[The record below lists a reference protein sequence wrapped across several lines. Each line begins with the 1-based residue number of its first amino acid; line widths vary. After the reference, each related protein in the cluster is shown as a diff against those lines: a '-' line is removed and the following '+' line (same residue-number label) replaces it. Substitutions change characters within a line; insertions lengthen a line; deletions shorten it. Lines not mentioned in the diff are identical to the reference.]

1 MIRRKLKFEDYENWL
16 AATQIENTINQL
28 EKNKP
33 NVNSLRIHKNNRL
46 ILKSQQRFKSKKHN
60 VFTEAVNKIA
70 LSANNDKK

>member
-16 AATQIENTINQL
+16 AATQIENTINQQ

-33 NVNSLRIHKNNRL
+33 NVNSLRIHKNNKL

>member
-1 MIRRKLKFEDYENWL
+1 MIRRILKFEDYENWL
-16 AATQIENTINQL
+16 AATQIENKIKQL
-28 EKNKP
+28 EKNNP

>member
-16 AATQIENTINQL
+16 AATQIENTINQQ

>member
-16 AATQIENTINQL
+16 AATQIENTINQQ

-33 NVNSLRIHKNNRL
+33 NVNSLGIHKNNRL

>member
-1 MIRRKLKFEDYENWL
+1 MIRRILKFEDYENWL
-16 AATQIENTINQL
+16 AATQIENKIKQL

-33 NVNSLRIHKNNRL
+33 NVNSLRIHKNNR
-46 ILKSQQRFKSKKHN
+46 LKSQQRFKSKKHN

>member
-16 AATQIENTINQL
+16 AATQIENTINQQ

-70 LSANNDKK
+70 LSANNYKK

>member
-1 MIRRKLKFEDYENWL
+1 MIRRILKFEDYENWL
-16 AATQIENTINQL
+16 AATQIENKIKQL

-46 ILKSQQRFKSKKHN
+46 ILKSQQRFKSKRHN

>member
-33 NVNSLRIHKNNRL
+33 NVNSLRIRKNNRL